1 MRRRRSGR
9 LGWWMGLPQPT
20 MAELCRM
27 AALCVVL
34 PLALAGVISL
44 AAALTGN

>member
-27 AALCVVL
+27 AAPYLLL
-34 PLALAGVISL
+34 PLAPAGLIPL